1 MPDAGLVAV
10 PTELHVNPDKSS
22 INPSSS
28 FVPWRYFVALAG
40 DAICRESVRKV
51 RRKVMVMDATD
62 HCCVGV
68 GGIVGAVYRRCIL
81 TASKVEPIAIKLEI
95 NRAQYHTLRGDFKD
109 ANARGRVD
117 DVVALAIDVEE

>member
-68 GGIVGAVYRRCIL
+68 GGIVGAVYRRCI
-81 TASKVEPIAIKLEI
+81 
-95 NRAQYHTLRGDFKD
+95 
-109 ANARGRVD
+109 
-117 DVVALAIDVEE
+117 